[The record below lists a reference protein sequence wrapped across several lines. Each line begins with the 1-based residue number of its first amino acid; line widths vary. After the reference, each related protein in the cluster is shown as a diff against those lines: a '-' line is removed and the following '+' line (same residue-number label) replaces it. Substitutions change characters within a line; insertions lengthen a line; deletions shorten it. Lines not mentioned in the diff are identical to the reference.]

1 MKHLLHTCCG
11 PCLLFP
17 LKVLQEKGHTVTGF
31 FYNPNIH
38 PYTEYKKR
46 LSSLVQ
52 LSESENI
59 PLIIGGDYSFDDYI
73 RRVVFNE
80 ERRCSICYDLRLEAT
95 VLYAK
100 QNGFS
105 SFSTTLLYSK
115 FQNHSLIKEKCS
127 YLSEHYG
134 ILFVYDDFRLGWQE
148 GVDLAIEKNLYRQ
161 PYCGCIYSEQER
173 YDNTLKKRLQRQRKK
188 EKRDLHG

>member
-11 PCLLFP
+11 PCLIYP
-17 LKVLQEKGHTVTGF
+17 LKVLQDQGLEVTGF

-38 PYTEYKKR
+38 PYKEYKKR
-46 LSSLVQ
+46 LTSLVQ
-52 LSESENI
+52 LAEIENI
-59 PLIIGGDYSFDDYI
+59 PLIVRGEYGFNEYI

-80 ERRCSICYDLRLEAT
+80 MQRCSICYDLRLEET
-95 VLYAK
+95 VLFAK
-100 QNGFS
+100 QNEFS

-115 FQNHSLIKEKCS
+115 FQNHQLIKEKCS
-127 YLSEHYG
+127 YLSKYYG

-148 GVDLAIEKNLYRQ
+148 GIDLSVEKNLYRQ

-173 YDNTLKKRLQRQRKK
+173 YDNKLKKRLLRQRKK
-188 EKRDLHG
+188 K